1 MSRLL
6 KSLTL
11 LLPLLAA
18 CGPAAPSEQQP
29 ASPTTTSES
38 ALVTSRATLNFL
50 AGWAEE
56 QHGAVVQGGQLVVNY
71 DLNRLTNCQGS
82 TAYGQPAWNT
92 VAYVRFTPGGQTFN
106 GPLVE
111 HDLWQTGTSK
121 AIPFEVTVPTDATGV
136 ELWFYHSGN
145 GCAGVYDSDY
155 GANYHFA
162 VETQNPA
169 GVVWAGDWGGSF
181 SRECVHQNGLADPI
195 VIDSY
200 VRERACKFVDA
211 DVYVPGLTDGA
222 TERPQYVSA
231 QVEYSVDGGPAQYQW
246 LSYQGRVGNNY
257 RWRWQ
262 LPYEVTFSTWN
273 QYQFAFRYSTDGVN
287 WYRIG
292 LGNGPTGGTARTI
305 QRAF

>member
-6 KSLTL
+6 KSLVI

-18 CGPAAPSEQQP
+18 CGPSEPSAPQP
-29 ASPTTTSES
+29 APTTTSES
-38 ALVTSRATLNFL
+38 ALVTSRATVRFH

-56 QHGAVVQGGQLVVNY
+56 QRGAIVRGGQLVVEY
-71 DLNRLTNCQGS
+71 DINRMTQCQGA

-92 VAYVRFTPGGQTFN
+92 QASVLFQPGGQLFT
-106 GPLVE
+106 GPMVA
-111 HDLWQTGTSK
+111 HDYWQTGTSQ
-121 AIPFEVTVPTDATGV
+121 AIPFEVTVPSDATSV
-136 ELWFYHSGN
+136 EIWFYHSGN

-155 GANYHFA
+155 GANYPFA
-162 VETQNPA
+162 VEAQAPA
-169 GVVWAGDWGGSF
+169 SVVWAGDWGGSF
-181 SRECVHQNGLADPI
+181 SRDCVHQNGLADPI

-222 TERPQYVSA
+222 TERPAYVQA
-231 QVEYSVDGGPAQYQW
+231 QVEFSVDGGATQYAW

-257 RWRWQ
+257 RYRWA
-262 LPYEVTFSTWN
+262 LPYEVTLANWSAY
-273 QYQFAFRYSTDGVN
+273 QYAFRYSTDGVN
-287 WYRIG
+287 WFRIA
-292 LGNGPTGGTARTI
+292 LSDGPTGGAARTL